1 MLPSSHFQKGNTVS
15 APPISVLYPVILP
28 AEFKIGSNPANLLFN
43 AGMEVQTER
52 DKSITINQEPEG
64 SFLNRV
70 IPGEREKYVKY
81 EVSAGGN
88 CL

>member
-1 MLPSSHFQKGNTVS
+1 
-15 APPISVLYPVILP
+15 
-28 AEFKIGSNPANLLFN
+28 
-43 AGMEVQTER
+43 MEVQTER

>member
-1 MLPSSHFQKGNTVS
+1 
-15 APPISVLYPVILP
+15 
-28 AEFKIGSNPANLLFN
+28 
-43 AGMEVQTER
+43 MEVQTER

-81 EVSAGGN
+81 EI
-88 CL
+88 LRFKDRI